1 MMRSFSAQHA
11 QRASKT
17 ERPFMSPGCL
27 SYSGCCPPRGECHPS
42 CSPRPCMAWP
52 VPHSTL
58 SSFRPPL
65 ALCSG
70 HACVLSGSE
79 THPRG
84 FSAPGPFLGPPFPQ
98 ILSRCL
104 IQDLGTRSLTTLS
117 QLLSATATAHFNK

>member
-79 THPRG
+79 THPGLFCSRAFPWAALPPDPQPLPDSG
-84 FSAPGPFLGPPFPQ
+84 PWDTFSDH
-98 ILSRCL
+98 L
-104 IQDLGTRSLTTLS
+104 ISVTLC
-117 QLLSATATAHFNK
+117 QRHCPL